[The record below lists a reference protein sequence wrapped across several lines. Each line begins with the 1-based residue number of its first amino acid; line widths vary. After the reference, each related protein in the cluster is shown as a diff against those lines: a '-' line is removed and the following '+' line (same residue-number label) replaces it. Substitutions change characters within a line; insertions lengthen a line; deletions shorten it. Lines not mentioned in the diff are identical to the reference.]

1 MKRRNSYAVAFF
13 LSGSAA
19 LAAAGQWTIFP
30 EDKDGMT
37 PSQQLT
43 NAVTRAANGDTV
55 LFKPGTYQ
63 LDGASFMEISTS
75 GSVTSRNY
83 VRLTNKTVHFVGE
96 AEGAW
101 SDGVVLRGNG
111 YDRFAYVNSGLA
123 TFRNLTF
130 ENFAANDRP
139 DSSVPGGNLDIH
151 VLGGAIAYGGWSA
164 NNIVSN
170 CVFRGN
176 VARSGGALTSAGAVD
191 CLFTNNIAR
200 SYGGGA
206 VQGASLT
213 RCTLVAN
220 MATNSG
226 GFAGAAWWPG
236 NIYDCTF
243 VGNRSANYSG
253 AISVNTG
260 MMVSNCVFRGNV
272 ALGAPSEN
280 YWEAGGGALGL
291 RPWTKILDC
300 VFEGNRANGYG
311 GAVNTT
317 SGDSGGKG
325 GVFERC
331 VFVGNT
337 SGDGGGAVRDGNGAN
352 EAPLQFRD
360 CTFSG
365 NTAATAGMAVLGG
378 AYSNCTFTGNFV
390 TNKALTCGIV
400 EGTDSRPIQ
409 LVDCVVSNNYTLYGG
424 LVRHAVCTNT
434 LFFGNEVPKGQF
446 GKGGV
451 VWSCVATDC
460 RFVGNRK
467 YDTMFGLINPPSYSV
482 TPEANCPAGDAAASR
497 LVRCEMDLGCILNCS
512 LVDCHIHTLTNK
524 GAHCVFYG
532 HNVATNCLIENCN
545 PPDQGRSLVYRW
557 GSLGTAYVSG
567 SDYVNCTFAGNTFP
581 RFLLHQKEHGIVT
594 PFKNCLF
601 YSNRDRSG
609 NLVDANY
616 RVHDTERGNLSNLD
630 SGMSLSNCVFGAL
643 SSEIAGDTWRDL
655 GGNKVIA
662 PDKLLVAG
670 AARAAALGVHRY
682 SLRPESPALGMG
694 DARMFTATDLDYAG
708 NLRLREG
715 RLDPGCFEC
724 WLNITGTRIIFR

>member
-1 MKRRNSYAVAFF
+1 MKNHKTVFVLFCLASLTV
-13 LSGSAA
+13 SAA
-19 LAAAGQWTIFP
+19 TWTIYP
-30 EDKDGMT
+30 IDQDGMT

-111 YDRFAYVNSGLA
+111 YDRFACVNSGLA

-139 DSSVPGGNLDIH
+139 DLSVPGGNLDIH
-151 VLGGAIAYGGWSA
+151 VLGGAIAYGGGSA

-176 VARSGGALTSAGAVD
+176 VARSAGALTSAAAVD

-206 VQGASLT
+206 VHGGSMR

-220 MATNSG
+220 MATNSTC
-226 GFAGAAWWPG
+226 FAGAAWWPG
-236 NIYDCTF
+236 NVYDCTF
-243 VGNRSANYSG
+243 VGNRSANYNG
-253 AISVNTG
+253 AITVNTG

-280 YWEAGGGALGL
+280 YWAAGGGALGL
-291 RPWTKILDC
+291 RPYAKILDC

-311 GAVNTT
+311 GVVNTT

-325 GVFERC
+325 CVFERC

-400 EGTDSRPIQ
+400 EGTAGRALR

-434 LFFGNEVPKGQF
+434 LFYGNEVPHGAA
-446 GKGGV
+446 GMGGV
-451 VWSCVATDC
+451 IWQCQATDC
-460 RFVGNRK
+460 RFVGNKK
-467 YDTMFGLINPPSYSV
+467 YDTMFGIINAPGYSPTPDANFPS
-482 TPEANCPAGDAAASR
+482 GDACQST
-497 LVRCEMDLGCILNCS
+497 LVKCDMDLGCILNCV

-524 GAHCVFYG
+524 GAHCAFYG

-557 GSLGTAYVSG
+557 GSIGTAYVSG
-567 SDYVNCTFAGNTFP
+567 SDYVNCTFADNVVPFMYS
-581 RFLLHQKEHGIVT
+581 HDQEHGIYT
-594 PFKNCLF
+594 PFKSCLF
-601 YSNRDRSG
+601 YNNRNRSGELVDTKYRTHHSNRPAG
-609 NLVDANY
+609 A
-616 RVHDTERGNLSNLD
+616 SNLD
-630 SGMSLSNCVFGAL
+630 SGFALSNCVFGVTA
-643 SSEIAGDTWRDL
+643 SPNTPGDTWRDL

-662 PDKLLVAG
+662 PNALLVAG
-670 AARAAALGVHRY
+670 TRAAALGVHKY
-682 SLRPESPALGMG
+682 SLRAESPAIGMG
-694 DARMFTATDLDYAG
+694 DASMFTAADLDYAG
-708 NLRLREG
+708 KLRLRDG

-724 WLNITGTRIIFR
+724 WLNVLGTTVIIR